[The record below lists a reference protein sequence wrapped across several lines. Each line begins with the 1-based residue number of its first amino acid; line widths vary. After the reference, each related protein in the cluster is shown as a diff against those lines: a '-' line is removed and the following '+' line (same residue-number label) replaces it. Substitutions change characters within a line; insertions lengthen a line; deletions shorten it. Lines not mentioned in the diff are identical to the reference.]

1 MKRVMVVTNSLA
13 GGGAER
19 AMNLICNELIKREW
33 QVSLVPINSGIT
45 DGVVL
50 KCEVF
55 PLERNWNGTLLN
67 TVGSLWKFNKVVS
80 KWNPE
85 IIILNCD
92 LPELFGSLLLSER
105 KLVVL
110 EHTSKAWAK
119 RSTLG
124 RIIRKILTLR
134 KSIWAAVSNHLTIWP
149 NARKPQVILQ
159 NSIILP
165 EKKIEVSSSNQIK
178 RLVFIGRLSQE
189 KRPEFALEI
198 ARATNLEVIFIGE
211 GVLKNEL
218 RDNALKGSIK
228 ANFLGWMDNP
238 WFNVKSG
245 DLLIVPSSLEGDGLT
260 VVEGLA
266 FGAPMLL
273 ADIPDLRRFNFPDKQ
288 YCATVNDFVLTI
300 SKFKNKI
307 TELVLDENSSQ
318 AILSTRSINVVGDAW
333 TAFLKNA

>member
-19 AMNLICNELIKREW
+19 AMNLVCNELTKRKW

-50 KCEVF
+50 ECEVF

-67 TVGSLWKFNKVVS
+67 TVESIWKFNKVVT
-80 KWNPE
+80 KWDPE
-85 IIILNCD
+85 VIILNCD
-92 LPELFGSLLLSER
+92 LPELFGSLLFSRR

-119 RSTLG
+119 RSALG
-124 RIIRKILTLR
+124 RIVRKVLTLR
-134 KSIWAAVSNHLTIWP
+134 KPIWAAVSNHLTIWP
-149 NARKPQVILQ
+149 NLGKPQVILQ

-165 EKKIEVSSSNQIK
+165 GKKIEISSSNQIK
-178 RLVFIGRLSQE
+178 RLVFIGRLSRE

-198 ARATNLEVIFIGE
+198 ARATNLEIIFIGD
-211 GVLKNEL
+211 GVLNNEL
-218 RDNALKGSIK
+218 RDKALKESIK
-228 ANFLGWMDNP
+228 ANFLGWIDKP
-238 WFNVKSG
+238 WLNVKNG

-266 FGAPMLL
+266 ISAPMLL
-273 ADIPDLRRFNFPDKQ
+273 ADIPDLRRFDFPDKQ
-288 YCATVNDFVLTI
+288 YCASVNDFVVTI
-300 SKFKNKI
+300 FKFKDKI
-307 TELVLDENSSQ
+307 DELVLDEKSSQ
-318 AILSTRSINVVGDAW
+318 AVLSTRSINIVGDAW
-333 TAFLKNA
+333 TEFLKNA